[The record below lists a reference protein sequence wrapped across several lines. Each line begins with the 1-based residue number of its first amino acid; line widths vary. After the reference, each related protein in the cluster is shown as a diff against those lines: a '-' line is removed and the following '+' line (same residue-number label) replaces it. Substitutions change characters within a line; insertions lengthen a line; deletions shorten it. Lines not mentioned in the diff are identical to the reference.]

1 MLYLEDFVEDE
12 RLGLGMERYFPLV
25 VLQNQREVVWVAM
38 KPWTYYQLEVLVN
51 GIRFIGV
58 GFARQRQYTSLI
70 FRSLGKYFGFIPK
83 LRTVLARKDV
93 WSEQQGRS
101 IARYRAV
108 ENAVAH
114 ITAFYKRWKKGYVYA
129 RPKKEFEE
137 SYKGELPWLDA
148 PDVMPNNGCEIP
160 YGTYRSNTLDEPNIV
175 SNLPKEKLQELT
187 ERTLNELSKQVSGLL
202 HKTEEVGTPSTQVKV
217 LSETQSL

>member
-1 MLYLEDFVEDE
+1 MLFLEDFFDDE
-12 RLGLGMERYFPLV
+12 CLGLGMERYFPLI

-70 FRSLGKYFGFIPK
+70 FRSLGKYLGFIPK
-83 LRTVLARKDV
+83 LRTVLARKDA
-93 WSEQQGRS
+93 WSEQQGKAV
-101 IARYRAV
+101 ARYRAV
-108 ENAVAH
+108 DNAVIH

-129 RPKKEFEE
+129 KPKKKIEE
-137 SYKGELPWLDA
+137 LYKGELPWHDA

-160 YGTYRSNTLDEPNIV
+160 YGTYRSSTLGEP
-175 SNLPKEKLQELT
+175 STDLSLPKENMHEWI
-187 ERTLNELSKQVSGLL
+187 ERTQKESSKQDSGLQ
-202 HKTEEVGTPSTQVKV
+202 HKTVEGGTPSTQEKDISAN
-217 LSETQSL
+217 L

>member
-1 MLYLEDFVEDE
+1 MLFLEDFFDDE
-12 RLGLGMERYFPLV
+12 RLGLSMERYFPLI

-70 FRSLGKYFGFIPK
+70 FRSLGKYLGFIPK
-83 LRTVLARKDV
+83 LRTVLATKDA
-93 WSEQQGRS
+93 WSEQQGRA

-108 ENAVAH
+108 ENAVIH

-129 RPKKEFEE
+129 KPKKKIEE
-137 SYKGELPWLDA
+137 LYKGELPWHDA
-148 PDVMPNNGCEIP
+148 PDEMPNNGCKIP
-160 YGTYRSNTLDEPNIV
+160 YGTYQSSTQDESSTI

-187 ERTLNELSKQVSGLL
+187 EKTLNELSKQAFGLL
-202 HKTEEVGTPSTQVKV
+202 LKTVEGGTPSTQEKDISVN
-217 LSETQSL
+217 L